1 MGGTVIMDNG
11 NQKTKVEY
19 VHFPKKKKFYVTF
32 YITVIYIYQN
42 KLNLRVF

>member
-19 VHFPKKKKFYVTF
+19 VHFPKKKSFMSPFIPLLY
-32 YITVIYIYQN
+32 IYI
-42 KLNLRVF
+42 RIS